1 MICITERFI
10 WFMSL
15 VAGKSKHH
23 GAYVWLDH
31 NEMEKQV
38 HKGLNT
44 QGSHFITNRFQE
56 IQPVP

>member
-1 MICITERFI
+1 MN
-10 WFMSL
+10 L

-56 IQPVP
+56 IHPVP